1 MKKHIESNHF
11 DLLKQFEKRK
21 QTLPQNFH
29 LIMSPIKWGP
39 RVFPYVIYSFF
50 STTNKFKKDDAIQIG
65 LFKVIMLFVIKGLI
79 PKRIVKHKINTYL
92 KCWPKPF
99 APMPWRTS
107 KGVSQFV
114 NEILALSSYVFPNY
128 SINYS
133 QFSPLSNYH
142 VNAMVLM

>member
-11 DLLKQFEKRK
+11 GLLKQFEKRK
-21 QTLPQNFH
+21 QTLPQDLH

-39 RVFPYVIYSFF
+39 RVSPSVIYSFF

-65 LFKVIMLFVIKGLI
+65 FLEVIMLFVIKGLM
-79 PKRIVKHKINTYL
+79 PKRTVKHKINTYL

-99 APMPWRTS
+99 APTPWRTS

-114 NEILALSSYVFPNY
+114 NKILALSSHVFPNY

-133 QFSPLSNYH
+133 QFSPLSNYP